1 MRGIIGG
8 MASVAQT
15 TSGEHRGLFARGM
28 RLVVAYVRM
37 HPKPFF
43 ISVAGSLLF
52 AVSSVA
58 LTSALGR
65 ATDQVLKPSF
75 TTPVPASSI
84 WLAVL
89 ALMTFGVGRAL
100 GIMFRRYYSGVA
112 GERVMATLRNRVADR
127 YRDR

>member
-8 MASVAQT
+8 MASAAQT
-15 TSGEHRGLFARGM
+15 TTDREHGLSLCGM
-28 RLVVAYVRM
+28 RLVVASVRM

-65 ATDQVLKPSF
+65 ATDQVLAPSF
-75 TTPVPASSI
+75 VAPVPARSI

-89 ALMTFGVGRAL
+89 ALMTFGDGRAL
-100 GIMFRRYYSGVA
+100 GIMFGR
-112 GERVMATLRNRVADR
+112 
-127 YRDR
+127 